1 MQYTTR
7 PETGTTTL
15 HSDGTVTMWNVY
27 TQTWERGSPSDRLLA
42 SLESDAR
49 DRVMRHMGI
58 CKAVYWVSADKQC
71 SLCLATSQD
80 YEVDPHIDA
89 LVQVA
94 RAEAESMALHFEEGD
109 TLVVYEQIGGS
120 LQGEIKKTLWTE
132 DAIQ

>member
-15 HSDGTVTMWNVY
+15 HHDGTVTMWNVY
-27 TQTWERGSPSDRLLA
+27 TQTWERGNPSDRLLET
-42 SLESDAR
+42 LESDAR
-49 DRVMRHMGI
+49 DRVLRHMGI

-94 RAEAESMALHFEEGD
+94 RAEADYMELQFAEGD
-109 TLVVYEQIGGS
+109 TLVVNGQRGGV
-120 LQGEIKKTLWTE
+120 LDGDITKTLWTE